1 MFKSGDKSYPVGSST
16 TYPLSDH
23 VQCRN
28 PGTILGT
35 EPPEPDCWKN
45 LFQRHRRSWWA
56 QTFRQ
61 YNAAKW
67 STEKYFQRSSLSVS
81 HCAEMQL
88 PGTWLWRY
96 LLKKLY
102 ARKSRIWKTFSKWT
116 SVFEGQTCNH
126 TYWSLK
132 LIAFQT
138 FSHGKNQLKFK
149 KPTCYCRETCL
160 CMALNTPPPTLLL
173 SSLVR
178 LFCEQWNL
186 WNMISTQLCA
196 LWLNFL
202 WFYVMNV
209 YESFLRGWCTHTIL
223 FLYRFPGI

>member
-1 MFKSGDKSYPVGSST
+1 MFKSGDKSHPVGSST
-16 TYPLSDH
+16 TYPLSNH

-35 EPPEPDCWKN
+35 EPPEPDCWKK

-67 STEKYFQRSSLSVS
+67 PTEKYFQSSSLSVS

-138 FSHGKNQLKFK
+138 FSHGKNLWKF
-149 KPTCYCRETCL
+149 
-160 CMALNTPPPTLLL
+160 
-173 SSLVR
+173 
-178 LFCEQWNL
+178 
-186 WNMISTQLCA
+186 
-196 LWLNFL
+196 
-202 WFYVMNV
+202 
-209 YESFLRGWCTHTIL
+209 
-223 FLYRFPGI
+223 